1 MRSTG
6 SFQVLLRAR
15 LSTRPRP
22 GCGAT
27 ARKSAIERLRKK
39 ILEDHLPD
47 REALRDSSCEA
58 GILLGELTVG
68 WALLARS
75 APTRRGTIRNA
86 AAGSSVFASPDPTFG
101 PKEVAAIL
109 NDPDYLAEIVA
120 EFSAVSIATR
130 VLGAERQVNEGASW
144 FSELSPED
152 LKVDGLATRA
162 EGGEYPLVRISPGDL
177 KELRPDDIGG
187 KFRVTDEAVRAGVT
201 DVIGDG
207 IDLITRGIVE
217 ALDDMTIAA
226 LDAAA
231 DSTDHG
237 ELGVDSWLGV
247 QLTGADPTPAAK
259 TPAAALITAQARL
272 RQHGMLTRGDV
283 LVINPTDD
291 ALLRI
296 AYGPQY
302 ADLLTGLGVEPAI
315 SNRVP
320 ANSAYLVGTNG
331 LGGMVSRQ
339 GLVAETWRDPAI
351 RSTWCQVFLEPAVYI
366 GRPANVVRLV
376 GTTTGT
382 EVTP

>member
-1 MRSTG
+1 MTIKKTGVRSD
-6 SFQVLLRAR
+6 A
-15 LSTRPRP
+15 
-22 GCGAT
+22 
-27 ARKSAIERLRKK
+27 
-39 ILEDHLPD
+39 
-47 REALRDSSCEA
+47 
-58 GILLGELTVG
+58 
-68 WALLARS
+68 
-75 APTRRGTIRNA
+75 RRGTVRSA
-86 AAGSSVFASPDPTFG
+86 ATGASVFASPDPEIG
-101 PKEVAAIL
+101 PKEAESIL
-109 NDPDYLAEIVA
+109 NDPTYLAEIVA
-120 EFSAVSIATR
+120 EFSSISIATR
-130 VLGAERQVNEGASW
+130 VLGADSQINSGAGW
-144 FSELSPED
+144 FTELSPAD
-152 LKVDGLATRA
+152 LKVDGLAARS
-162 EGGEYPLVRISPGDL
+162 EGAEYPMVRISPGDL

-207 IDLITRGIVE
+207 INLVTRGIVE

-226 LDAAA
+226 LGAAA
-231 DSTDHG
+231 GSTEHG
-237 ELGVDSWLGV
+237 EMEVDSWLGV

-259 TPAAALITAQARL
+259 TPAAALITAQTRL

-302 ADLLTGLGVEPAI
+302 ADLLAGLGIEAAI

-320 ANSAYLVGTNG
+320 INNAYLVGTNG

-376 GTTTGT
+376 GTTGT
-382 EVTP
+382 EVTS